1 VPKNTI
7 GTIKN
12 KKMKR
17 PNNAIVG
24 IYKITNPKGKVYIGQ
39 SVDIERRFLKYQY
52 VNTQSKQPRIYNSIK
67 KYGWKN
73 HIFEI
78 IEECPIG
85 LLDER
90 ELYWGENFKVLEED
104 GLNCRL
110 GNGKGNLRKET
121 KEKIGNANIGKK
133 RTQEQKNKISLS
145 KIGGKGYPKGIKR
158 PIEFGENLSK
168 LLKGKSKN
176 TKGIP
181 KPKGFNS
188 HLSKSIQQFTLD
200 NILIREWDSLNH
212 ASKTLNIDI
221 TGISKCANG
230 KFKSSYG
237 FIWKFKKLNDE

>member
-12 KKMKR
+12 KKMKKQ
-17 PNNAIVG
+17 NNAIIG
-24 IYKITNPKGKVYIGQ
+24 IYKITNPNGKIYIGQ
-39 SVDIERRFLKYQY
+39 SVNIEKRFSKYKHIHPQD
-52 VNTQSKQPRIYNSIK
+52 KQPKLYNSIK

-78 IEECPIG
+78 IEECSIEF
-85 LLDER
+85 LDEK
-90 ELYWGENFKVLEED
+90 ELYWGEYFNVLGNN

-110 GNGKGNLRKET
+110 GHGKGYLREET
-121 KEKIGNANIGKK
+121 KEKIGNANRGRKY
-133 RTQEQKNKISLS
+133 TEEQKNKISLS
-145 KIGGKGYPKGIKR
+145 KMGGNGYPKGIKR

-168 LLKGKSKN
+168 ILKGKSKN

-188 HLSKSIQQFTLD
+188 HLSKPVQQLTLD
-200 NILIREWDSLNH
+200 NMLVREWDSLNH
-212 ASKTLNIDI
+212 ASKTLKIDI
-221 TGISKCANG
+221 TGISRCANG

-237 FIWKFKKLNDE
+237 FIWRFKQ